1 MRNTMKVAKWEI
13 KRNMKNK
20 TFLIGLFLTPI
31 LILAFGFIGSLF
43 GGSDDA
49 EPSSTTVYVNDQTGI
64 YPALEETINQS
75 DLNWEMEQ
83 TDIDEADVESILEA
97 SENTAFLFIN
107 DQAIETGVVPV
118 YTSDEI
124 DQFFINQVQVLTT
137 PLQALKIEQ
146 FGLTEEETAS
156 LLQGIT
162 FEEITME
169 DAAASEEDAE
179 EAEAGLGADPMERMV
194 PGIFAGIIMFSVIM
208 TGMATFQ
215 SASQEK
221 KDKIAEIILSSL
233 TPSDLMQGKIVGYFV
248 LGIIQVVVFFVV
260 LLPFAV
266 WKLDIP
272 IIEYLL
278 VPETLLLV
286 FIAILSYLMFASIFV
301 GIGATMSDIS
311 TAGNFQGFVMM
322 LPFAP
327 LVIMGPVLSD
337 PSGIVAQVGTYI
349 PFTAPGV
356 LVMRLSTLEQW
367 PWIEIIISLIVIMA
381 SVWIFM
387 KLAGKIFKVGIL
399 MYGKNATPG
408 EILKWLRA

>member
-1 MRNTMKVAKWEI
+1 MKVAKWEI

-31 LILAFGFIGSLF
+31 LILVFGFIGSLI
-43 GGSDDA
+43 GGSDEA
-49 EPSSTTVYVNDQTGI
+49 ESGPTTVYVNDQTGI

-75 DLNWEMEQ
+75 DLDWEMEL
-83 TDIDEADVESILEA
+83 TDIEETAVEPILEA
-97 SENTAFLFIN
+97 SDNTAILFIN
-107 DQAIETGVVPV
+107 DQAIETGIVPV

-169 DAAASEEDAE
+169 DAAASEETAE
-179 EAEAGLGADPMERMV
+179 EAEAGLGADPMERIV

-272 IIEYLL
+272 IMEYLL

-301 GIGATMSDIS
+301 GIGATMSDIT

-327 LVIMGPVLSD
+327 LVIMGPVFTD

-356 LVMRLSTLEQW
+356 LIMRLSTLEQW

>member
-1 MRNTMKVAKWEI
+1 MKCRFWK
-13 KRNMKNK
+13 K
-20 TFLIGLFLTPI
+20 P
-31 LILAFGFIGSLF
+31 
-43 GGSDDA
+43 
-49 EPSSTTVYVNDQTGI
+49 TT
-64 YPALEETINQS
+64 
-75 DLNWEMEQ
+75 
-83 TDIDEADVESILEA
+83 SIL
-97 SENTAFLFIN
+97 NKKRIICG
-107 DQAIETGVVPV
+107 AIK
-118 YTSDEI
+118 
-124 DQFFINQVQVLTT
+124 N
-137 PLQALKIEQ
+137 
-146 FGLTEEETAS
+146 
-156 LLQGIT
+156 IT
-162 FEEITME
+162 
-169 DAAASEEDAE
+169 
-179 EAEAGLGADPMERMV
+179 
-194 PGIFAGIIMFSVIM
+194 
-208 TGMATFQ
+208 
-215 SASQEK
+215 
-221 KDKIAEIILSSL
+221 DKIAEIILSSL

>member
-1 MRNTMKVAKWEI
+1 MKVAKWEI

-49 EPSSTTVYVNDQTGI
+49 EPSATTVYVHDQTGI

>member
-1 MRNTMKVAKWEI
+1 MKVAKWEI

>member
-1 MRNTMKVAKWEI
+1 MKVAKWEI

-43 GGSDDA
+43 GGSDDDNPA
-49 EPSSTTVYVNDQTGI
+49 ATTVYVNDQTDI
-64 YPALEETINQS
+64 YPALEETISQS
-75 DLNWEMEQ
+75 DLDWEMEQ

-107 DQAIETGVVPV
+107 DQAIEKGVVPV

-124 DQFFINQVQVLTT
+124 DQFFINQAQVLTT

-169 DAAASEEDAE
+169 GTAANEDGNASKEVETELA
-179 EAEAGLGADPMERMV
+179 ADPMERVV

-272 IIEYLL
+272 IMEYLL
-278 VPETLLLV
+278 VPETILLV

-301 GIGATMSDIS
+301 GIGATMSDIT

-327 LVIMGPVLSD
+327 LVIMGPVFND
-337 PSGIVAQVGTYI
+337 PSGIVAQIGTYI

-356 LVMRLSTLEQW
+356 LIMRLSTLEQW
-367 PWIEIIISLIVIMA
+367 PWIEIIISLIVIIA

-408 EILKWLRA
+408 EIWKWLRA

>member
-1 MRNTMKVAKWEI
+1 MKVAKWEI

-49 EPSSTTVYVNDQTGI
+49 EPSSTTVYVHDQTGI

>member
-1 MRNTMKVAKWEI
+1 MKVAKWEI

-49 EPSSTTVYVNDQTGI
+49 EHSPTTVHVNDQTGI

-75 DLNWEMEQ
+75 DLDWEMEL
-83 TDIDEADVESILEA
+83 TDIEETAVEPILET
-97 SENTAFLFIN
+97 SDNTAILFIN
-107 DQAIETGVVPV
+107 DQALETGIVPV
-118 YTSDEI
+118 YTSNEI

-169 DAAASEEDAE
+169 DAAASEETAE
-179 EAEAGLGADPMERMV
+179 EAEAGLGADPMERIV

-272 IIEYLL
+272 IMEYLL

-301 GIGATMSDIS
+301 GIGATMSDIT

-327 LVIMGPVLSD
+327 LVIMGPVFKD

-356 LVMRLSTLEQW
+356 LIMRLSTLEQW

>member
-49 EPSSTTVYVNDQTGI
+49 EPSATTVYVHDQTGI

>member
-49 EPSSTTVYVNDQTGI
+49 EHSPTTVHVNDQTGI

-75 DLNWEMEQ
+75 DLDWEMEL
-83 TDIDEADVESILEA
+83 TDIEETAVEPILET
-97 SENTAFLFIN
+97 SDNTAILFIN
-107 DQAIETGVVPV
+107 DQALETGIVPV
-118 YTSDEI
+118 YTSNEI

-169 DAAASEEDAE
+169 DAAASEETAE
-179 EAEAGLGADPMERMV
+179 EAEAGLGADPMERIV

-272 IIEYLL
+272 IMEYLL

-301 GIGATMSDIS
+301 GIGATMSDIT

-327 LVIMGPVLSD
+327 LVIMGPVFKD

-356 LVMRLSTLEQW
+356 LIMRLSTLEQW